1 MGFLGRSIT
10 HRPRWFIF
18 VPLVVAL
25 LCSVGWKTFR
35 IENDSETLWTP
46 STSQSKTDQAWVDD
60 NYSSTGGGGATFL
73 ATVKTD
79 HAAAFGSN
87 ALQLQTTW
95 EMFRMDA
102 LIRAINITS
111 GGKVYVWTDM
121 CNRNKLGA
129 CSYSGYLNF
138 WSQNFD
144 TYLASMNGSVTD
156 PTAGNLSA
164 LISVVNSAKFPDG
177 STAAP
182 LAFLGGV
189 SVANNGFSAAQ
200 VVSHVYVLYG
210 GIPAE
215 VSSKWYTAF
224 LALLKTSAASGTYT
238 AFSYIASPSVGLEI
252 SRTIKT
258 DVKLIAIAIVLFLLM
273 GVLFLSRYNRVTTRT
288 TLALMGILAACLGLL
303 AGYGLAMAWGCPF
316 TTLSEILPFVLI
328 GVGLDTMLIL
338 TKAYDEVAGL
348 HPGMPL
354 ASRMRAVMSGAGLS
368 VAVTLLAST
377 VAFALGATSALN
389 SVKWFSVFACLSM
402 LCIAFMEVG
411 VSPPGEGNRGG
422 QGGGG
427 SLPGKG
433 WVGGAP
439 HEKMGGRQGG
449 GGPPGEG
456 NRGGR
461 GGGPSGKERGGGS
474 LRERWGEARGGGGA
488 LLGKE
493 IEGGKGGGPSGK
505 ERGGGGPSGKD
516 GGGGKG
522 GGGGA
527 LPGKEIEGGGGGGSL
542 RERWVG
548 GAPQGKMGGRGVPQ
562 GKMGVGGPSGKDG
575 WAGLL
580 RERWGEG
587 LLRERWGGLTLFMG
601 YFVITERRI
610 RNNRFDCLCCIPR
623 SGPPPDLAA
632 PADLD
637 PDQPPQASSLTATP
651 PTIPEMT
658 HRGSV
663 VNMTHPGPSA
673 KMTHQGSKPAGFKD
687 ALAPVADARELESA
701 SLAPHVL
708 GPTPTEKSDH
718 IMKVLFKK
726 YYTPTLMRLPVKL
739 IVLALFLAYILYSG
753 FAATSLKLGQPLS
766 DIAPDDSYIQP
777 FEAVQAAT
785 FNQQTG
791 ASARLYFRSIDV
803 SDPGVQY
810 KMLTATA
817 AVLGTPYVNST
828 LSAFQSNWL
837 ISFISWV
844 QSTHPAVALT
854 ASPQC
859 FNPYLRSGVIS
870 GSLAGLLSPQILAGC
885 IPQANFYPLLN
896 QYLSTHPSMKSNFQY
911 ETDSSGNITS
921 VSTSYVGITH
931 TADMGYDR
939 YNIFMIE
946 AVASVTSYVNSN
958 IFGTENAA
966 SPPLPVFM
974 MYTSNYVYASA
985 DALLGP
991 ITMEYILL
999 ALLGIFIV
1007 MVVMVADLGTALLMV
1022 VSVGMVDLFLFGEM
1036 KFLDIRFNQVSVV
1049 NMIMA
1054 TGLAVDYSIYFA
1066 QRFMHEVADGTR
1078 NGRVVAALNETGSA
1092 VFLGGICALVGV
1104 VPIAFSSSII
1114 LRTFFKLIFGTIL
1127 FSLLVGLT
1135 LMPVVFS
1142 FIGPPPLQ
1150 SATASLPTKSCS
1162 GDLEASS
1169 TPSKG
1174 MTVKG
1179 STVVTVHTV

>member
-402 LCIAFMEVG
+402 LCIAFME
-411 VSPPGEGNRGG
+411 
-422 QGGGG
+422 
-427 SLPGKG
+427 
-433 WVGGAP
+433 
-439 HEKMGGRQGG
+439 
-449 GGPPGEG
+449 
-456 NRGGR
+456 
-461 GGGPSGKERGGGS
+461 
-474 LRERWGEARGGGGA
+474 
-488 LLGKE
+488 
-493 IEGGKGGGPSGK
+493 
-505 ERGGGGPSGKD
+505 
-516 GGGGKG
+516 
-522 GGGGA
+522 
-527 LPGKEIEGGGGGGSL
+527 
-542 RERWVG
+542 
-548 GAPQGKMGGRGVPQ
+548 
-562 GKMGVGGPSGKDG
+562 
-575 WAGLL
+575 
-580 RERWGEG
+580 
-587 LLRERWGGLTLFMG
+587 LTLFMG